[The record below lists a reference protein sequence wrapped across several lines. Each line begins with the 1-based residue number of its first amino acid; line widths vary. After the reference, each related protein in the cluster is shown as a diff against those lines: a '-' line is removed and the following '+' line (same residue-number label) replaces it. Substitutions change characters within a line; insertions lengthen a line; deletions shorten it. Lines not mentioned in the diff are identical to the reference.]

1 MKKKL
6 FLGILVLLLPLLLV
20 GEEIP
25 YFTSDFSIE
34 EFKQRREAIYDRIG
48 PEAIAI
54 IQSSPMPD
62 SYVKFRQSNQFY
74 YLCGVETWNSYLLLD
89 GSQRRTVIFLPS
101 KRTVEGHMFAA
112 EDETHII
119 KITGIE
125 AAMPVDYLAQFLN
138 RLAYRGPIKSI
149 YTPFF
154 SSEGLS
160 MSRDL
165 ASRGDTDKAA
175 NPWDG
180 RPSRAANFVN
190 LLRTRF
196 PCFEVKNLSPILD
209 DMRLIKS
216 PAERVLIRRA
226 TILSGKAIMEC
237 MRSMEPGLYEYEIAA
252 LAKFIFLRNGAQ
264 GDAYHAIAASGP
276 NMIHP
281 HYNALFRRMEDGDF
295 FILDYAPDYGYYMSD
310 LTRTW
315 PVNGKFNDWQKELY
329 GFYVK
334 CYKAILKA
342 IRPHETA
349 AVILTE
355 AVAEMEK
362 VLGETKFSKDI
373 YEKAAKNF
381 VARYT
386 RSASF
391 AGSRLGHWV
400 GLSTHDVGSYSGPL
414 RPGMVFTI
422 EPALRVPEENIY
434 IRCEDLI
441 ILHQDRAEIASDFL
455 PLEIDEIEK
464 LMKEEGLLQKYPR
477 IKESVISAASL
488 QSNK

>member
-1 MKKKL
+1 MNMKL
-6 FLGILVLLLPLLLV
+6 FLWILVLALPLLLM

-25 YFTSDFSIE
+25 YFTSDFSPE
-34 EFKQRREAIYDRIG
+34 EFKQRRENIYDLIG
-48 PEAIAI
+48 EDALAI
-54 IQSSPMPD
+54 IQSAPKPD

-74 YLCGVETWNSYLLLD
+74 YLCGVETWDSYLVLD
-89 GSQRRTVIFLPS
+89 GSQRRTMIFLPP
-101 KRTVEGHMFAA
+101 KRSVEGHMFGA
-112 EDETHII
+112 EDQEHVM
-119 KITGIE
+119 KMTGIDS
-125 AAMPVDYLAQFLN
+125 AMPVDYLGQYLA
-138 RLAYRGPIKSI
+138 RLAYRTSLKSI

-154 SSEGLS
+154 SFEGLT

-165 ASRGDTDKAA
+165 AILGDANKAD

-190 LLRTRF
+190 LLRSRF
-196 PCFEVKNLSPILD
+196 PQFEVKNLSPILD

-216 PAERVLIRRA
+216 PAEQALIRRA
-226 TILSGKAIMEC
+226 TVLSGQAIMEC

-252 LAKFIFLRNGAQ
+252 LAKFVFLRNGAQ

-281 HYNALFRRMEDGDF
+281 HYNANFRKMEDGDF
-295 FILDYAPDYGYYMSD
+295 FILDYAPDFKYYMSD

-315 PVNGKFNDWQKELY
+315 PVNGTFNEWQKELY

-334 CYKAILKA
+334 CYKAILYA

-349 AVILTE
+349 SVIIKE

-362 VLGETKFSKDI
+362 ILSETRFSKDV
-373 YEKAAKNF
+373 YEKACQGF
-381 VARYT
+381 VARFK
-386 RSASF
+386 RASSY

-400 GLSTHDVGSYSGPL
+400 GLSTHDVGSDSGPL

-441 ILHQDRAEIASDFL
+441 IIQDDRAEIASDFL
-455 PLEIDEIEK
+455 PLEIDEIEN
-464 LMKEEGLLQKYPR
+464 LMEKEGLLQRYPR
-477 IKESVISAASL
+477 IK
-488 QSNK
+488 